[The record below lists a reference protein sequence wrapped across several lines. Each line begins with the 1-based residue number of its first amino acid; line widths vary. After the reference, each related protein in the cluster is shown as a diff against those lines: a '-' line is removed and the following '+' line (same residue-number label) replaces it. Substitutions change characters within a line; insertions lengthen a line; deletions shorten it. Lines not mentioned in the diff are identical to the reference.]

1 MVFGVLSCRYVSKFF
16 PVGPSLIILL
26 DPPISSPLCSRDF
39 FKVNRLSDNLP
50 LPLAPN
56 NSALLVSL
64 KWLQVPPEWTPGS
77 ISFSFCAPLSLLY
90 SPFCA
95 CPCILLVSQMCR
107 APFCLKLSHASAMD
121 WQTSPLHCDCALLLV
136 SRVSVQTSLLCC
148 RLLQLSRIPMSIGSY
163 LPILTQLVNIYVLCG
178 C

>member
-1 MVFGVLSCRYVSKFF
+1 MQVREQIFPSWPIPHHSAGSSNLFSTLQQRFLQSEQVIRQPSPSPGSKQF
-16 PVGPSLIILL
+16 
-26 DPPISSPLCSRDF
+26 
-39 FKVNRLSDNLP
+39 
-50 LPLAPN
+50 
-56 NSALLVSL
+56 SALSKSF

-148 RLLQLSRIPMSIGSY
+148 RLLQLSRLPMSIGSY